1 MKRPVFILV
10 IFLMSLNLAQAQDD
24 RTDRLGIGLGPAM
37 MYGDNT
43 GITRQFKFKVL
54 PAVTMDY
61 HKKLHTFFDLRGSL
75 GWQMV
80 NSGNFYNT
88 KLIQQIAESNL
99 PHGFKGNAFYADVM
113 PIFHV
118 NPNQSGYLPAL
129 YKVYLGAGL
138 GLAHVSR
145 TDRYLSVIG
154 EDIYGEAILG
164 QARSLKGSNTSV
176 YVPVRAGVTKDFN
189 AEWEIGLEPA
199 MMISFFGE
207 LDGNDQQQKIIKPDI
222 LFQFQF
228 FVRRKLDFQ

>member
-1 MKRPVFILV
+1 MKKSLLV
-10 IFLMSLNLAQAQDD
+10 LFIFLTSVNLVEAQDD
-24 RTDRLGIGLGPAM
+24 RTDRIGIGLGPAM

-43 GITRQFKFKVL
+43 GITRKFKFKVL
-54 PAVTMDY
+54 PAVTLDY
-61 HKKLHTFFDLRGSL
+61 HKKLHTFFDLRGSV

-88 KLIQQIAESNL
+88 KTIAKIAESDL
-99 PHGFKGNAFYADVM
+99 PHGFKGNAFYADIM
-113 PIFHV
+113 PVFHV
-118 NPNQSGYLPAL
+118 NPNQSGYLPAK

-164 QARSLKGSNTSV
+164 NARSFKGSNTSV
-176 YVPVRAGVTKDFN
+176 YVPFRAGVTTDFR
-189 AEWEIGLEPA
+189 EDWEIGLEPS

-207 LDGNDQQQKIIKPDI
+207 LDGNDQQQKVIKPDI

-228 FVRRKLDFQ
+228 FLRRKLDF